1 MKVLFPVL
9 PKGVCGV
16 ASSLGVD
23 KPRQRGQPV
32 FVLRDSGLLLSA
44 FEASGSG
51 ECVVWWLRVFGGPW
65 RGGYTLV
72 NRFDVE
78 CLDE

>member
-16 ASSLGVD
+16 ACTLGVD
-23 KPRQRGQPV
+23 KPHQRGQPV
-32 FVLRDSGLLLSA
+32 FVVRDHSLVLGGLGVL
-44 FEASGSG
+44 GS
-51 ECVVWWLRVFGGPW
+51 ECVFWWLRVFGGPW
-65 RGGYTLV
+65 RGGYTMV
-72 NRFDVE
+72 NRFDAE